1 MATRTAQL
9 IAKLTDQVSGP
20 ARGMAGALK
29 STASALDALKAKAGQ
44 IDAFRQAS
52 KSLDDASQKLK
63 LAQQNLRKVK
73 ADMEAA
79 GDGGKKLSSALRS
92 AEREVEAAKNAF
104 RSQGQEVRNM
114 RAALQEAGVPLNQL
128 ASHERTLR
136 AEIDRTTNALKRQE
150 AAAKAALRPGAAGRL
165 GRLTDTIEAERLN
178 RRQLQQG
185 GGGGQVGGMLAGA
198 GVARFG
204 AAAAGI
210 GGAAYVVGDQ
220 IRRAAGSAISFER
233 SMIEVGKATDS
244 SGAELDAYGERI
256 LKLTRDTGKTK
267 EELSSILSS
276 AGFAGRPKDELMDF
290 TEYASKATVAW
301 QTSAEETGQALA
313 EIGNIYEA
321 NQKRIEEIGDAIN
334 TMADN
339 SASRETDLL
348 EFMRRAGASSR
359 LAGISAEHM
368 LAFGAAMKEVGVRNE
383 VAATAF
389 EALLNVM
396 KLGEEFSKSAGKGLK
411 ELGVNSTKMRKAFVA
426 KPVETMIG
434 LLEKLDKVAD
444 PLKKAEIM
452 TNLFGKEYQDD
463 IAKLLNALPKLSQ
476 NLAMMSDKAK
486 LAAGGVRSQFA
497 QNLGKDVMKID
508 RATRAIDVLYTRLG
522 DPIKVQMG
530 GVAEQVNTLVD
541 SLEKGDTILQR
552 LVKRLTGGEAGK
564 LIELPELNGE
574 GSLERWFEEK
584 LPWLSGKKWND
595 ELDKWIG
602 KTGAD
607 TDRMNREDA
616 EAKRAAERQAIF
628 DAPGDIERKIQ
639 RQREAQDQSR
649 REAAT
654 SSGMRRSTAIEQVGR
669 SDAEIK
675 RLEGELA
682 KAWEAIG
689 EMRARD
695 KRERGAFGLD
705 GPTGKGGAIE
715 PGSFGFGLHGTQ
727 NLAPRSVPLPPG
739 RPNEFGKSIPEA
751 PAPVM
756 PPPVAPPAPPASTPD
771 APKIEEATRALAAYK
786 SELAGVR
793 SQLAGLEASGEAAF
807 SPDTAGL
814 EARKTELEGLV
825 DATKAKIE
833 ALNSQ
838 TIRPQADVSGLQP
851 LSTEAEAV
859 KGKLAE
865 VGGYHVAPTG
875 DASGLRTITTEA
887 NAAAAALQRLIALG
901 GQAEAAGRRAS
912 AALANVGGGARTG
925 RVAQTFSNSPSAGE
939 A

>member
-1 MATRTAQL
+1 MVSRTAEL

-20 ARGMAGALK
+20 AKGMAGALK
-29 STASALDALKAKAGQ
+29 GTVSAPDALKAKAGQ

-52 KSLDDASQKLK
+52 KSLDDASQRMK
-63 LAQQNLRKVK
+63 LAQQNLRKIK
-73 ADMEAA
+73 AEMDAA
-79 GDGGKKLSSALRS
+79 GDGGKKLASALRS

-104 RSQGQEVRNM
+104 KSQGQEVRNL
-114 RAALQEAGVPLNQL
+114 RSTLQQAGVPLDQL
-128 ASHERTLR
+128 ASHERNLR
-136 AEIDRTTNALKRQE
+136 AEIERTTAALQRQE
-150 AAAKAALRPGAAGRL
+150 AAGRAALRPGAGRL
-165 GRLTDTIEAERLN
+165 GRLTDAIEAERLN
-178 RRQLQQG
+178 RRQLHQG
-185 GGGGQVGGMLAGA
+185 GDGGGQVGGMLAGA

-220 IRRAAGSAISFER
+220 LRRAGGSAISFER

-256 LKLTRDTGKTK
+256 LKLARDTGKTK
-267 EELSSILSS
+267 EELSSMLAS
-276 AGFAGRPKDELMDF
+276 AGFAGRPKQELMDF

-301 QTSAEETGQALA
+301 QTGAEETGQALA

-339 SASRETDLL
+339 SASKETDLL

-359 LAGISAEHM
+359 QAGISAEHM

-383 VAATAF
+383 VAATGF

-411 ELGVNSTKMRKAFVA
+411 ALGVDSTKMRKAFVA

-476 NLAMMSDKAK
+476 NLATMSDKAK

-497 QNLGKDVMKID
+497 QNLDKDVSKID
-508 RATRAIDVLYTRLG
+508 RAMRSIDTLMKRAG
-522 DPIKVQMG
+522 DPIKERLGTAADALIQVVDRVETSMNVFQRWR
-530 GVAEQVNTLVD
+530 AEQEGYRK
-541 SLEKGDTILQR
+541 EKG
-552 LVKRLTGGEAGK
+552 
-564 LIELPELNGE
+564 LPEDQPLQPPSRE
-574 GSLERWFEEK
+574 GDDFMAPMRRAHLDFQDWLYGREGKAEEDKAAASKAGRER
-584 LPWLSGKKWND
+584 
-595 ELDKWIG
+595 
-602 KTGAD
+602 
-607 TDRMNREDA
+607 A
-616 EAKRAAERQAIF
+616 EAERAAERQAVL
-628 DAPGDIERKIQ
+628 DKPGDIETKIR

-649 REAAT
+649 REATT
-654 SSGMRRSTAIEQVGR
+654 SSGMRRSTALEQVGR

-689 EMRARD
+689 ELRARE

-715 PGSFGFGLHGTQ
+715 PGGFGFGLHGTQ
-727 NLAPRSVPLPPG
+727 NLAPRNVPLPPA
-739 RPNEFGKSIPEA
+739 RPPELTPKVDSSQLEGLGAKVDEAKGK
-751 PAPVM
+751 M
-756 PPPVAPPAPPASTPD
+756 
-771 APKIEEATRALAAYK
+771 
-786 SELAGVR
+786 SELGATSAAPSVDSGSLDAFISKVQTAR
-793 SQLAGLEASGEAAF
+793 RELGALKGEAASMP
-807 SPDTAGL
+807 SP
-814 EARKTELEGLV
+814 
-825 DATKAKIE
+825 
-833 ALNSQ
+833 
-838 TIRPQADVSGLQP
+838 
-851 LSTEAEAV
+851 
-859 KGKLAE
+859 
-865 VGGYHVAPTG
+865 
-875 DASGLRTITTEA
+875 
-887 NAAAAALQRLIALG
+887 
-901 GQAEAAGRRAS
+901 
-912 AALANVGGGARTG
+912 NVGGGARTG
-925 RVAQTFSNSPSAGE
+925 RVAQAFANSPSAGE
-939 A
+939 S